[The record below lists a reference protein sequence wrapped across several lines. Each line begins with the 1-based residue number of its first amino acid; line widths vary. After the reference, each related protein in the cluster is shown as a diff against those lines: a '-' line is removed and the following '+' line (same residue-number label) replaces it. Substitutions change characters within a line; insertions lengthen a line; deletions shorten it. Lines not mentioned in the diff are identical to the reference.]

1 MTESMRQMKQNL
13 RVSLITRRRTRTA
26 TELRDADHA
35 IAHHAESWRALS
47 SAKRVACYLSLP
59 AEPGT
64 KALLDLLRDRGI
76 EVIVPI
82 SHQDRTMD
90 WALYDGSTRSGAL
103 GIQVPT
109 GTPLGSNALD
119 TCQIA
124 FIPALAVDHSGKRLG
139 RGAGYYDR
147 ALVDFIGIT
156 CAIVFDDELVKSVP
170 HEQHDRPVNVAL
182 TPGGVFRVL

>member
-1 MTESMRQMKQNL
+1 MTESMRQMKENL
-13 RVSLITRRRTRTA
+13 RVSLVTQRRARTA

-35 IAHHAESWRALS
+35 IAHHAASWRVLS

-64 KALLDLLRDRGI
+64 KELLDLLADRGI

-82 SHQDRTMD
+82 SKKDRTMD
-90 WALYDGSTRSGAL
+90 WALHDGQIRA
-103 GIQVPT
+103 GIMGISEPT
-109 GTPLGSNALD
+109 GAPLGPNALD
-119 TCQIA
+119 SCQIA

-147 ALVDFIGIT
+147 ALVDFTGVT
-156 CAIVFDDELVKSVP
+156 CAIVFEDELLEKVP
-170 HEQHDRPVNVAL
+170 YESHDRPVNVAL